1 MASPE
6 ASAASSIAPSGT
18 TFPEAVFED
27 LSSTLLGW
35 KKKFSKKIGG
45 STPKGKG
52 VSYVTPDG
60 EEIRSKRQMKKYL
73 KGHPAGPT
81 AADFDWT
88 SGESPRRSL
97 RLSSKER
104 LSSDSLEA
112 KAELPVTKRLKRVVF
127 DTAKDTVSLVV
138 AATGRKGRAKETV
151 AASVAGNEEDMQD
164 VKKDTQQAKEFQATE
179 ENADV
184 EKVNGQQL
192 EASVSM
198 ENKIVNNT
206 EGEKGASAAADEPV
220 LMDVDVLSSA
230 VTGDVLH
237 ADKNLVNKGAVKTV
251 ESEIHVSPTVA
262 TTVATGEDPTS
273 KHEEKQHAA
282 LASEVRLESDVGTF
296 TIQNGKKAE
305 VDGEGTYVP
314 VSSVV
319 EQTATE
325 QMSEVNVVEEI
336 LNQQITNF
344 LTDEHPEEDKKAN
357 GVDIND
363 LVSDNRQE
371 VKSKAVELPQPQ
383 GIHAL
388 VDASVTFAPG
398 AEPQEEEAPHT
409 LSDLL
414 QPVGIIST

>member
-112 KAELPVTKRLKRVVF
+112 KAELPVTKRSKRVVF
-127 DTAKDTVSLVV
+127 DTAKDTVSPVV

-164 VKKDTQQAKEFQATE
+164 VKKDTEQAKEVQATE
-179 ENADV
+179 EKADV
-184 EKVNGQQL
+184 EK
-192 EASVSM
+192 
-198 ENKIVNNT
+198 
-206 EGEKGASAAADEPV
+206 
-220 LMDVDVLSSA
+220 
-230 VTGDVLH
+230 

-251 ESEIHVSPTVA
+251 ESEIHVLPTVA

-357 GVDIND
+357 GVDINN
-363 LVSDNRQE
+363 LVNDNQQE
-371 VKSKAVELPQPQ
+371 VKSKVVELPQPQ

>member
-6 ASAASSIAPSGT
+6 ASAASSIAASGT
-18 TFPEAVFED
+18 TFPEAVVED
-27 LSSTLLGW
+27 LSSPLLGW

-73 KGHPAGPT
+73 KGHPGGPT

-112 KAELPVTKRLKRVVF
+112 KAELPVTKRSKRVVF
-127 DTAKDTVSLVV
+127 DTAKDTVSPVV

-164 VKKDTQQAKEFQATE
+164 VKKDTEQAKEVQAPE
-179 ENADV
+179 EKADV

-192 EASVSM
+192 EASVSV

-230 VTGDVLH
+230 INGDVVQ

-262 TTVATGEDPTS
+262 TGEDPTS
-273 KHEEKQHAA
+273 KHEEKQHAV

-357 GVDIND
+357 GVDINN
-363 LVSDNRQE
+363 LVNDNRQE

-388 VDASVTFAPG
+388 VDDSVTFAPG
-398 AEPQEEEAPHT
+398 AKPQEEEAPCT
-409 LSDLL
+409 LSDSL

>member
-1 MASPE
+1 
-6 ASAASSIAPSGT
+6 
-18 TFPEAVFED
+18 
-27 LSSTLLGW
+27 
-35 KKKFSKKIGG
+35 
-45 STPKGKG
+45 
-52 VSYVTPDG
+52 
-60 EEIRSKRQMKKYL
+60 MKKYL
-73 KGHPAGPT
+73 KGHPGGPT

-97 RLSSKER
+97 RLSSNER

-112 KAELPVTKRLKRVVF
+112 KAELPVTKRSKRVVF
-127 DTAKDTVSLVV
+127 DTAKDTVSPVV

-164 VKKDTQQAKEFQATE
+164 VKKDTEQAREVQATE
-179 ENADV
+179 EKADV

-192 EASVSM
+192 EASVSV

-230 VTGDVLH
+230 INGDVLQ
-237 ADKNLVNKGAVKTV
+237 ADTNSVNKGAVKTV

-296 TIQNGKKAE
+296 TIQNGEKAE

-325 QMSEVNVVEEI
+325 QISEVNAIEEI
-336 LNQQITNF
+336 LNQQITDF

-357 GVDIND
+357 GVDINK
-363 LVSDNRQE
+363 LVNDNRQE

-388 VDASVTFAPG
+388 VDDSVTFAPG
-398 AEPQEEEAPHT
+398 AKPQEEEAPRT
-409 LSDLL
+409 LSDSL